1 MNAGEEVRKRLDNYV
16 ASDIA
21 HQRWETGVELRA
33 IDVYGVNNQTW
44 QTLEEIF
51 ELGLAICKLR
61 RERTRDRYSDLVEE
75 IADVGIMLD
84 QIMLMYDCQD
94 AVHGVRTDKLAR
106 LERRLNGG
114 E

>member
-51 ELGLAICKLR
+51 ELGLAICKLH
-61 RERTRDRYSDLVEE
+61 RERTQGRYSDLVEE

-94 AVHGVRTDKLAR
+94 SVHAVRTEKLAR
-106 LERRLNGG
+106 LERRLNGV